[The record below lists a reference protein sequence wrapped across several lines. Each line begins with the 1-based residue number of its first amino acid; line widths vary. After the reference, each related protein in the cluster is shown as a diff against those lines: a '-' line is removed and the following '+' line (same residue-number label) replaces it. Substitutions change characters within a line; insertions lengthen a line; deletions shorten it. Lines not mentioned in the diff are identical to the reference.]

1 MSRNRSLRKKVA
13 ASAAGVIGAGLL
25 AVGLVSAPGF
35 SLFNAAASPSAPENL
50 STGTVAISLGTAGSS
65 TGDAL
70 TVGAA
75 NLAPGDTVERA
86 ATLTNGGSLPLAD
99 ITLTV
104 TPSGS
109 NALVTDATNG
119 LQFEVQSCPSAW
131 SSTALSDGGWSYSCS
146 GTPTTVVASEAV
158 ASITSPITLTG
169 LNSTAPAGTDYLM
182 ATLSLPTSAP
192 NSFQGLNDSL
202 TYSFT
207 GVQQPGG
214 AA

>member
-1 MSRNRSLRKKVA
+1 MSGHRSVRKKVA
-13 ASAAGVIGAGLL
+13 ASAAGVVGAGLL

-35 SLFNAAASPSAPENL
+35 SLFNSAASPSSPESV
-50 STGTVAISLGTAGSS
+50 STGTVAISLGSAGSS

-70 TVGAA
+70 TVGAS

-86 ATLTNGGSLPLAD
+86 ATLNNGGSLPLAN

-104 TPSGS
+104 APSAS
-109 NALVTDATNG
+109 NALVTDATDG

-131 SSTALSDGGWSYSCS
+131 SSTALSDGGWSYTCS

-158 ASITSPITLTG
+158 ASISSPINLTG
-169 LNSTAPAGTDYLM
+169 LNSAAPGGTDYLM
-182 ATLSLPTSAP
+182 ATLTLPTSAP
-192 NSFQGLNDSL
+192 NSFQGLSNSL
-202 TYSFT
+202 TYTFT